1 MELDEDMSTK
11 DTVDD
16 GSSYYIRVETA
27 GSANISGGYAAGTDK
42 DADSR
47 RFAEAR
53 QAIENAINTK

>member
-1 MELDEDMSTK
+1 MKS
-11 DTVDD
+11 
-16 GSSYYIRVETA
+16 
-27 GSANISGGYAAGTDK
+27 SANTSGGYAAGTDK